1 MSTLIN
7 QRISTVLLYLTGN
20 VSLKFVVNLVG
31 KNREGIEVPNM
42 FHTTYENTKG
52 RYHTY
57 DVFSYL
63 TLELKDYEGGWDRSK
78 SVMITPRSVFQFITH
93 VNVLIG
99 NIYQKDSFY
108 VDPKTKE
115 TRLNVE
121 KLDAYTVNAFNLS
134 MNQRIIMRPSLVY
147 DKTEDAMYE
156 GAEFMLNMTDNV
168 FYVPIDVLEAMKY
181 TLDKFDF
188 FLYTNA
194 MLQYYF
200 SMIHNPDEE
209 PVVDTKTTRK
219 PSVFSVGRVE
229 VSHQEPAELNKVMS
243 TLVTE
248 PSKEDVFDL

>member
-1 MSTLIN
+1 MGTLIN
-7 QRISTVLLYLTGN
+7 QRISTVLLYLTSN

-31 KNREGIEVPNM
+31 KNRDGIDIPNL

-63 TLELKDYEGGWDRSK
+63 SLELKDYENGWDRSK
-78 SVMITPRSVFQFITH
+78 SIMITPRSIFQFITH

-115 TRLNVE
+115 TKLNVA
-121 KLDAYTVNAFNLS
+121 KLDDYTVNAFNLS
-134 MNQRIIMRPSLVY
+134 MNQRMIMRPSLVY
-147 DKTEDAMYE
+147 DKTEDTMYE

-168 FYVPIDVLEAMKY
+168 FYIPIDTLEAMKY

-188 FLYTNA
+188 FMYTHM

-200 SMIHNPDEE
+200 TVIYNPDEE
-209 PVVDTKTTRK
+209 PIVNKPPVLK
-219 PSVFSVGRVE
+219 PSIFKVGRVE
-229 VSHQEPAELNKVMS
+229 VSHQEPEELSKVVS
-243 TLVTE
+243 TVAKE
-248 PSKEDVFDL
+248 PSKEDVFDI